1 MTFSFIIFQLFDV
14 YLEAYQHVFDMHEKR
29 SLAQVITNVA
39 YQRPR
44 FDLKADYFV
53 RTYRAECRCLRL
65 HCSLV
70 KSVLDQQVKKSIFKI
85 LRFCRAR
92 S

>member
-1 MTFSFIIFQLFDV
+1 
-14 YLEAYQHVFDMHEKR
+14 MHEKR
-29 SLAQVITNVA
+29 SLAQVITNIA

-65 HCSLV
+65 HCALI
-70 KSVLDQQVKKSIFKI
+70 KLVLDQQV
-85 LRFCRAR
+85 C
-92 S
+92 